1 MQCRAPGVST
11 IDAQFVRGEVL
22 GRSAFGG
29 FSDQERA
36 VILENILAFRRTI
49 PSLYTFFQDIH
60 FLEACADSVKW
71 LVTVPPGKALFTTLG
86 GCYVRTDETQYVQVT
101 ETTFH
106 SMHGSREDCKRLG
119 YLGLIAF
126 AMRHHSS
133 LPKRLVKTNLTT
145 IPRAHADREVLQR
158 FASLAAKLGFDT
170 PEIQELAG
178 NVDHL
183 LISDSPNPSPLLVTA
198 GHGEAIKHRC
208 GLPHTDT
215 FEADRKSLFLHNLC
229 DERGET
235 GEGITSFFV
244 LKSWFAAFF
253 DSPRWRLA
261 SILPTT
267 PAPAVDLQHTPG
279 EDIYM
284 GCEGVGGLDHRESG
298 QEPPVAGPAQEATGG
313 GLRELLR
320 PAVEGPQVL
329 GQEEDPLFGTLPTHI
344 APRS

>member
-11 IDAQFVRGEVL
+11 LDAQFVRGEVL

-106 SMHGSREDCKRLG
+106 SIHGSREDCKRLG

-145 IPRAHADREVLQR
+145 IPRAHADREALQR

-170 PEIQELAG
+170 PEI
-178 NVDHL
+178 
-183 LISDSPNPSPLLVTA
+183 
-198 GHGEAIKHRC
+198 
-208 GLPHTDT
+208 
-215 FEADRKSLFLHNLC
+215 
-229 DERGET
+229 
-235 GEGITSFFV
+235 
-244 LKSWFAAFF
+244 
-253 DSPRWRLA
+253 
-261 SILPTT
+261 
-267 PAPAVDLQHTPG
+267 
-279 EDIYM
+279 
-284 GCEGVGGLDHRESG
+284 
-298 QEPPVAGPAQEATGG
+298 
-313 GLRELLR
+313 
-320 PAVEGPQVL
+320 
-329 GQEEDPLFGTLPTHI
+329 
-344 APRS
+344 